1 MVEALV
7 EEDLDGG
14 HGGVAKA
21 GRQRRAELGELYVV
35 EPVLEASLEA
45 RAPRF
50 SFFSLI
56 FFQPLSC
63 QLSQRSSSYQVDDP
77 EGREGDVP
85 APVDLLAAL
94 EDLGSIFL

>member
-35 EPVLEASLEA
+35 EPVLEASLEEVW
-45 RAPRF
+45 
-50 SFFSLI
+50 FFFLV
-56 FFQPLSC
+56 FT
-63 QLSQRSSSYQVDDP
+63 VDFVVVLGWVGGWGGGEKGRG
-77 EGREGDVP
+77 EGFERR
-85 APVDLLAAL
+85 
-94 EDLGSIFL
+94 